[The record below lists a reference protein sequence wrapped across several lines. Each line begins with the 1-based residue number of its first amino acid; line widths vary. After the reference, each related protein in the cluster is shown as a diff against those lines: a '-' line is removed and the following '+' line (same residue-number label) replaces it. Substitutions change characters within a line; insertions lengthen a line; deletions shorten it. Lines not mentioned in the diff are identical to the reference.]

1 MYMCVC
7 IYIYIFIIIC
17 FNHKKC
23 PLRRRDFLKS
33 VKPVTVLLKRKS
45 VKMFKGSVRGNEL
58 IPTTRH

>member
-1 MYMCVC
+1 MYMC

-23 PLRRRDFLKS
+23 PLRRREDFLKS

-45 VKMFKGSVRGNEL
+45 VKTFKGSVRGNEL
-58 IPTTRH
+58 IPTTHY